1 MAAAL
6 HALNGVLD
14 RVESTSSL
22 DRPAD
27 GVAALISKAI
37 APGRLKDAA
46 SGTWLGHPLH
56 PLLVSLPIGAWSW
69 ATVLDLTTLRGST
82 AARKLVGWGV
92 LAAIPTAA
100 AGGSD
105 WVDTSG
111 AERRVGLIHAV
122 GAWSSIGLYAASW
135 RARRP
140 GKSGGRLFAMAG
152 GAALAATGYLG
163 GHLTYRYGVGVD
175 TTAFQAGPQD
185 WTDLGPDA
193 EVGEGTVKQFRVDD
207 VALLVTRRG
216 GQIHVLADRCSH
228 RGGPLSEGELD
239 GACIVCPWHGSAFD
253 LVDGSVRHGPAS
265 IVQPAYEV
273 RHQGGTIQVRRT
285 EERSLR
291 KNPV

>member
-1 MAAAL
+1 MSL
-6 HALNGVLD
+6 R
-14 RVESTSSL
+14 RVESAASL

-27 GVAALISKAI
+27 GVAALISKVI

-56 PLLVSLPIGAWSW
+56 PLLVALPIGAWSS
-69 ATVLDLTTLRGST
+69 ATMLDLTTLRGSA
-82 AARKLVGWGV
+82 AARRLVGLGV

-111 AERRVGLIHAV
+111 AERRMGLVHAV
-122 GAWSSIGLYAASW
+122 GAWLSIGLYASSW

-140 GKSGGRLFAMAG
+140 GKHGGRLLAIAG
-152 GAALAATGYLG
+152 GMTLAATGYLG

-193 EVGEGTVKQFRVDD
+193 DVAEGAVRQFRVGD
-207 VALLVTRRG
+207 VALMVTRRG
-216 GQIHVLADRCSH
+216 GQALRPCRSLQPSRRPAQRGRPGRRLHRVSLARVGVQR
-228 RGGPLSEGELD
+228 RGRF
-239 GACIVCPWHGSAFD
+239 GSARAG
-253 LVDGSVRHGPAS
+253 VDSPAD
-265 IVQPAYEV
+265 V
-273 RHQGGTIQVRRT
+273 
-285 EERSLR
+285 
-291 KNPV
+291 